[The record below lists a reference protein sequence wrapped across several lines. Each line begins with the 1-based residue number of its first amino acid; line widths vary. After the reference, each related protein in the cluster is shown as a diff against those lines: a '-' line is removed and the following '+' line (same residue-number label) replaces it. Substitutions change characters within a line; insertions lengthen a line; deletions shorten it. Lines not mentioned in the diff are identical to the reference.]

1 MNKSEFIEHIAEATN
16 QPKAVVKNI
25 LDAAAGVARA
35 NLKPGTDIV
44 LGDFGKLSA
53 AKRKAREGRNIH
65 TGEKVQVPAKT
76 VVKFKPSKSLSDA
89 VA

>member
-1 MNKSEFIEHIAEATN
+1 MNKSELIDHVAEATN
-16 QPKAVVKNI
+16 QPKATVKAI
-25 LDAAAGVARA
+25 LDAAAGVVRA

-53 AKRKAREGRNIH
+53 SKRSAREGRNLH
-65 TGEKVQVPAKT
+65 TGEKIQIAAKT

-89 VA
+89 IA